1 MDKFGTF
8 VAQESLN
15 HMAKTHGALLEV
27 VKAILVQA
35 VLQNCSMSSVVR
47 VAHWLEMCIQEVVS
61 SGPATFI
68 AIGVLDRVMESSKA
82 EKEWLV
88 ILDRLATALLVSH
101 SDSKQPLLVVAALH
115 PEAHLLAREVVAKTN
130 LLTS

>member
-1 MDKFGTF
+1 MHAGGSFSILKI
-8 VAQESLN
+8 SL
-15 HMAKTHGALLEV
+15 GQYFDYQV
-27 VKAILVQA
+27 VT
-35 VLQNCSMSSVVR
+35 
-47 VAHWLEMCIQEVVS
+47 

-130 LLTS
+130 FLTSSRAPLLCALQDQVELLRRSKTGAGVLKALRGAV

>member
-1 MDKFGTF
+1 M
-8 VAQESLN
+8 
-15 HMAKTHGALLEV
+15 
-27 VKAILVQA
+27 
-35 VLQNCSMSSVVR
+35 
-47 VAHWLEMCIQEVVS
+47 VS

-88 ILDRLATALLVSH
+88 ILDRLASALLVSH
-101 SDSKQPLLVVAALH
+101 SDSKQSLLVVAALH

-130 LLTS
+130 LLVSSRAPLLCALQDQVELLRRIKTGAGVLKALCGAV